1 MFAAIWPSLKR
12 WRNVGVGP
20 VGLVFG
26 FRRRVRITR
35 GRVSRAELPSR
46 THAVEVAP
54 LAATAPS
61 PGLAVV
67 VGVGPG
73 FGHALAARLAREGF
87 RLVLVCRDAAGL
99 STLINDLAKHSPC
112 VAAIGC
118 DATCELQVEALFRR
132 IQTEFGSPDLVVY
145 GLQDFGPG
153 SVLDVSAAA
162 FESCWRHN
170 CFGAFLISRAAGK
183 AMREQRAGSIILV
196 GSTSSILGRAGHV
209 NLAVGK
215 FGQRALSQVLAREL
229 WPEGIHVAHVMI
241 DADIH
246 EGEARPHPQADPDH
260 IAYSILAVHRQPR
273 TAWTSELDL
282 RPADERFW
290 EHC

>member
-1 MFAAIWPSLKR
+1 MLAAIWPSLKR
-12 WRNVGVGP
+12 WRTIAVGP

-35 GRVSRAELPSR
+35 GRVIHSGS
-46 THAVEVAP
+46 TP
-54 LAATAPS
+54 LVQAGQQATSATSQDS
-61 PGLAVV
+61 PGLAVI

-73 FGHALAARLAREGF
+73 LGYALATRLAQEGF
-87 RLVLVCRDAAGL
+87 RLVLVCRDAASLSGL
-99 STLINDLAKHSPC
+99 VKVLAEKSPC

-118 DATCELQVEALFRR
+118 DATAELQVETLFRR
-132 IQTEFGSPDLVVY
+132 IEAEFGLPSLVIY
-145 GLQDFGPG
+145 SLQDFGPG
-153 SVLDVSAAA
+153 EVLDVSTAA

-170 CFGAFLISRAAGK
+170 CLGAFLVSRAAGK
-183 AMREQRAGSIILV
+183 AMRVKKSGSIILV
-196 GSTSSILGRAGHV
+196 GSTSSVLGRAGHL

-215 FGQRALSQVLAREL
+215 FGQRALAQVLAREL

-246 EGEARPHPQADPDH
+246 EGEVRPHTQADPDH